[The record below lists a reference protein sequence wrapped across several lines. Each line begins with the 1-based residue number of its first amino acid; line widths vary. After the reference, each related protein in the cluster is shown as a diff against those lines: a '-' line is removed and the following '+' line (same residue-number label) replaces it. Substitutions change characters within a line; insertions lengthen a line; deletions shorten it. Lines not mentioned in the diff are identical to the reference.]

1 MVLEERGL
9 WDAKDRE
16 RRERGREG
24 RKRRTETW
32 YLKSTVSWM
41 LRTERDRDIKP
52 DTDRQTEND
61 RDVVPEEQGLWDA
74 EDRERQR

>member
-1 MVLEERGL
+1 M
-9 WDAKDRE
+9 
-16 RRERGREG
+16 
-24 RKRRTETW
+24 
-32 YLKSTVSWM
+32 KSTVSWM

-61 RDVVPEEQGLWDA
+61 RDVVLEEQGLWDA